1 LKRDCNSTFGQKK
14 NGAKMRR
21 KNGFRK
27 LSSIV
32 WILVAMVLVVLFGAA
47 ARSAMN
53 ANGAHPATGSTVHA
67 APAPVARATPPRP
80 ERNPDREAYFGET
93 HQHTSWSFDAYIF
106 GNHITGPADAYKYW
120 KGETIKHPLGYDIK
134 IDTPLDWAGVTD
146 HSEYAG
152 VVRLSNDPSS
162 PLSKMPIAQKLIVH
176 QPSDIQKIYLWLGT
190 SMIDG
195 KPIPEL
201 VKPEVAGTVWKAN
214 NQAADAANEP
224 GKFTAF
230 CSYEWTSTPDYRNM
244 HRNVFFKDCAKVPE
258 MPFSSLD
265 SAHPEDLWKWMDA
278 QRKAGMEL
286 LAISHN
292 ANLSDG
298 HMYPI
303 DVDSYGRPIDA
314 AWAASRDRNELLIEM
329 KQIKGAS
336 ETHPALSPNDEF
348 SNFEILTYLLG
359 EPEGRFDHIV
369 GSYARQALKDG
380 LTMQDNKG
388 YNPYKFGVVGGSD
401 SHNTGT
407 PYRQDNFYGGHAE
420 MDGTIEGRMAGH
432 IFAGLDTRY
441 ENPAGVSGVWAEEN
455 TRASIFEGMQRKETF
470 AASGPHIKLRFFGG
484 WKYKGSDVE
493 DKDWVKTGYRE
504 GVPMGGDLKK
514 MDSKAPTF
522 IVWAV
527 KDPTSGNLDRIQ
539 IVKGWTKSG
548 QSFEK
553 IFDVVWAGDRKPD
566 VASGKVPP
574 IGSTVDLANATY
586 TNTIGSTELKTVWT
600 DPEFDPSLHAFY
612 YARALE
618 IPTPR
623 WTTIQAHQLGVP
635 IPDVVAATVQER
647 AWSSPIWYTPLE
659 EDRKKSQPGLSV
671 AALKQK
677 GGVALTN
684 AQLTTLVVNK
694 FLWVRN
700 NVTGGLMKVIYNK
713 EGQYLVINVGRNA
726 QLPSEV
732 GNVPA
737 TAYSGMSSAYAI
749 QNGKIVTWLQQTPFE
764 VTVYKLGDKYYGARS
779 NEFGYAN
786 YEIIP
791 PVLNLLEPVK
801 AKP

>member
-1 LKRDCNSTFGQKK
+1 MNGKSKSARTSYTAYICVTLATLLVIGAVLRSKRNPASPAWT
-14 NGAKMRR
+14 ATVAA
-21 KNGFRK
+21 
-27 LSSIV
+27 SSGPARP
-32 WILVAMVLVVLFGAA
+32 AM
-47 ARSAMN
+47 
-53 ANGAHPATGSTVHA
+53 
-67 APAPVARATPPRP
+67 P

-190 SMIDG
+190 SMIEG
-195 KPIPEL
+195 KPVPEL
-201 VKPEVAGTVWKAN
+201 VEPEVAGTVWKAN
-214 NQAADAANEP
+214 NQAADEANEP

-230 CSYEWTSTPDYRNM
+230 CSYEWTSTPDFRNM

-265 SAHPEDLWKWMDA
+265 SAHPEDLWKWMDT
-278 QRKAGMEL
+278 QRKAGIEL

-314 AWAASRDRNELLIEM
+314 AWAESRDRNERLIEM
-329 KQIKGAS
+329 KQIKGSS

-359 EPEGRFDHIV
+359 EPQGRFDHIV

-380 LTMQDNKG
+380 LSMQDNKG

-407 PYRQDNFYGGHAE
+407 PYRQDNFYGGHGE

-455 TRASIFEGMQRKETF
+455 TRASIFEAMQRKETF

-484 WKYKGSDVE
+484 WNYKGSDVE
-493 DKDWVKTGYRE
+493 DRDWVKTGYKE

-539 IVKGWTKSG
+539 SYKGWSKDG

-553 IFDVVWAGDRKPD
+553 IFDVVWSGDRKPD
-566 VASGKVPP
+566 VASGKVPA

-586 TNTIGSTELKTVWT
+586 TNTIGSTELKKVWT

-647 AWSSPIWYTPLE
+647 AWSSPIWYTPSE
-659 EDRKKSQPGLSV
+659 EDRKKAQPGLSV
-671 AALKQK
+671 AALTAK

-684 AQLTTLVVNK
+684 TQLTALIVNK
-694 FLWVRN
+694 FVWVQN
-700 NVTGGLMKVIYNK
+700 NVTGGRMKIIYNK
-713 EGQYLVINVGRNA
+713 EGQALVINVGRNA
-726 QLPSEV
+726 VLPSEV
-732 GNVPA
+732 GNVA
-737 TAYSGMSSAYAI
+737 QTAYSGMSSSYAI

-779 NEFGYAN
+779 NEFGHAN

-801 AKP
+801 AKQ

>member
-1 LKRDCNSTFGQKK
+1 
-14 NGAKMRR
+14 
-21 KNGFRK
+21 
-27 LSSIV
+27 
-32 WILVAMVLVVLFGAA
+32 
-47 ARSAMN
+47 
-53 ANGAHPATGSTVHA
+53 
-67 APAPVARATPPRP
+67 
-80 ERNPDREAYFGET
+80 
-93 HQHTSWSFDAYIF
+93 
-106 GNHITGPADAYKYW
+106 
-120 KGETIKHPLGYDIK
+120 
-134 IDTPLDWAGVTD
+134 
-146 HSEYAG
+146 
-152 VVRLSNDPSS
+152 
-162 PLSKMPIAQKLIVH
+162 
-176 QPSDIQKIYLWLGT
+176 
-190 SMIDG
+190 
-195 KPIPEL
+195 
-201 VKPEVAGTVWKAN
+201 
-214 NQAADAANEP
+214 
-224 GKFTAF
+224 
-230 CSYEWTSTPDYRNM
+230 
-244 HRNVFFKDCAKVPE
+244 
-258 MPFSSLD
+258 
-265 SAHPEDLWKWMDA
+265 MDV
-278 QRKAGMEL
+278 QRKAGNEL

-314 AWAASRDRNELLIEM
+314 AWAESRDRNERLIEM
-329 KQIKGAS
+329 KQIKGSS

-359 EPEGRFDHIV
+359 EPQGRFDHIV

-380 LTMQDNKG
+380 LSMQDNKG

-407 PYRQDNFYGGHAE
+407 PYRQDNFYGGHGE
-420 MDGTIEGRMAGH
+420 NDGTPEVRMAGH
-432 IFAGLDTRY
+432 IFAGLDARY

-455 TRASIFEGMQRKETF
+455 TRASIFEAMQRKETF

-484 WKYKGSDVE
+484 WNYKSSDVE
-493 DKDWVKTGYRE
+493 DRDWVKTGYRE

-539 IVKGWTKSG
+539 IVKGWTKNG

-553 IFDVVWAGDRKPD
+553 IFDVVWSGDRKPD
-566 VASGKVPP
+566 AVSGRVPSV
-574 IGSTVDLANATY
+574 GSTVDLANATY

-647 AWSSPIWYTPLE
+647 AWSSPIWYTPSE

-684 AQLTTLVVNK
+684 AQLTALVVNK
-694 FLWVRN
+694 FTWVRN

-732 GNVPA
+732 GNVAA

>member
-1 LKRDCNSTFGQKK
+1 MPF
-14 NGAKMRR
+14 AK
-21 KNGFRK
+21 
-27 LSSIV
+27 
-32 WILVAMVLVVLFGAA
+32 
-47 ARSAMN
+47 
-53 ANGAHPATGSTVHA
+53 
-67 APAPVARATPPRP
+67 
-80 ERNPDREAYFGET
+80 E
-93 HQHTSWSFDAYIF
+93 
-106 GNHITGPADAYKYW
+106 
-120 KGETIKHPLGYDIK
+120 
-134 IDTPLDWAGVTD
+134 
-146 HSEYAG
+146 
-152 VVRLSNDPSS
+152 
-162 PLSKMPIAQKLIVH
+162 LIVH
-176 QPSDIQKIYLWLGT
+176 DAADIQRIYLWLGT
-190 SMIDG
+190 SIMG
-195 KPIPEL
+195 
-201 VKPEVAGTVWKAN
+201 VKPPIKDLMDPAVAGTVWKEN
-214 NQAADAANEP
+214 NKVADEYNKP

-244 HRNVFFKDCAKVPE
+244 HRNVFFKDCAKTPD
-258 MPFSSLD
+258 MPFSSRD
-265 SAHPEDLWKWMDA
+265 STHPEDLWKWMDA
-278 QRKAGMEL
+278 QRKAGNEL

-314 AWAASRDRNELLIEM
+314 AWSESRDRNERLIEI

-348 SNFEILTYLLG
+348 ANFEILTYLLG

-380 LTMQDNKG
+380 LTMQDIKG
-388 YNPYKFGVVGGSD
+388 YNPYKFGIVGGSD

-407 PYRQDNFYGGHAE
+407 PYRQDNFYGGHAHL
-420 MDGTIEGRMAGH
+420 DGTIELRMAGR
-432 IFAGLDTRY
+432 IFAGLDTRL

-455 TRASIFEGMQRKETF
+455 TRASIFEAMQRKETF

-484 WKYKGSDVE
+484 WNYKGSDLE
-493 DKDWVKTGYRE
+493 DKDWVKTGYKQ

-539 IVKGWTKSG
+539 IVKGWSKNG

-566 VASGKVPP
+566 VASGKVPA

-586 TNTIGSTELKTVWT
+586 TNTIGSTELKTVWA

-623 WTTIQAHQLGVP
+623 WTTIQAHQLGVA

-647 AWSSPIWYTPLE
+647 AWSSPIWYTPSE
-659 EDRKKSQPGLSV
+659 EDRKKAPAGLSV
-671 AALKQK
+671 ADLKKK
-677 GGVALTN
+677 GGIALTN
-684 AQLTTLVVNK
+684 AQLTALIANK
-694 FLWVRN
+694 SVWVQN
-700 NVTGGLMKVIYNK
+700 NVTGGRMKIIYNK
-713 EGQYLVINVGRNA
+713 EGQALVINVGRNA
-726 QLPSEV
+726 LLPSEV
-732 GNVPA
+732 GNVA
-737 TAYSGMSSAYAI
+737 QTAYSGMSSPYSI
-749 QNGKIVTWLQQTPFE
+749 QNGKIITWLQQTPFE
-764 VTVYKLGDKYYGARS
+764 VTVYRLGDKYYGARS

-791 PVLNLLEPVK
+791 PVINLLEPVK
-801 AKP
+801 AKQ